1 MANDSYSFAPD
12 LWSSL
17 ESVTCLRRY
26 EPGAMVFE
34 QGQSAE
40 GIYMIQKGQVRVWMP
55 RDSEPEA
62 LVQAVGSGTMLAL
75 SEALSDGAH
84 KLSAQALQQT
94 EIGFVPRETLAEF
107 LRDHHQLCLQVVRM
121 LSEDLHALYHKFQGL
136 NVARSRARRWEPN
149 RGVQ

>member
-1 MANDSYSFAPD
+1 
-12 LWSSL
+12 
-17 ESVTCLRRY
+17 
-26 EPGAMVFE
+26 MVFE

-55 RDSEPEA
+55 GDSEPEA
-62 LVQAVGSGTMLAL
+62 LVEAVGSGTMLAL
-75 SEALSDGAH
+75 SEVLSDGAH

-136 NVARSRARRWEPN
+136 NVARSRARRWQPN